1 MIGQTLG
8 HYKILDKLGAGG
20 MGVVYRAYDSKLER
34 TVAIK
39 LVGESLSGEPTA
51 RERLLREAR
60 SAAGLNHPHICTI
73 HEVGEAN
80 GQVYVVMEHVEGRPL
95 SALWSESRATEN
107 VVRYGVQIADALA
120 HAHQNGIVHR
130 DLKTGN
136 VVVTPDG
143 RVKVLDFGLAKRL
156 PAENLSEQQ
165 TRPTDSLTA
174 LGQVVG
180 TPHYLAPEVL
190 RGKAADART
199 DIWALGVLLYELAT
213 GQLPFQGKTRFE
225 VTNAIL
231 SEASRPWPAGVPAG
245 LQAVVG
251 HCLSKEPAERYQ
263 SASEVRAALEAVQ
276 SGSVPPP
283 STARSGQKGWKVA
296 AAAALL
302 ASLVAWGAYR
312 WWQSR
317 IPGIASIAVL
327 PFTNVGG
334 NPDDEYLSDG
344 VAESVIGSLSGLR
357 GLKVIAFSSVTSYKG
372 RDIDTRQVGGALG
385 VEALVTGRVEQR
397 GDVVSINAVLVRVAD
412 GRELWGQRF
421 AGTTHG
427 LVSLQ
432 NDLAGEIVGHLR
444 RESTGEERKRAS
456 DRGTDD
462 SEAYQLYL
470 KGLYYQQKESSP
482 EDYRKALGYYQQAID
497 KDPNYARAYAGL
509 ADLYGSMAFSGNM
522 PTGEAHEKARAA
534 VDKAAALDDSD
545 SVVQLSRAVFSWGFD
560 WDWAQAE
567 QSCRRAMELNPNDA
581 GAYFFC
587 GQCSRSLGR
596 FEEAIL
602 WMKKSEELS
611 PLSVDWSRGLAAT
624 YYWARRYDEAIA
636 QARKTLALAAQDP
649 LTHDLLADVYAHK
662 GLEKEAV
669 AEQQKGPMLGGDPE
683 GAEAF
688 GQDFESFGYER
699 AMRQLNLGMLSA
711 LNQQAQDG
719 WVSPVRFAIIH
730 AKLGD
735 PDEAFVWL
743 NKAFEERA
751 PWLTNLKTDPAF
763 DPLRSDPRFA
773 ALVKRVGLP

>member
-8 HYKILDKLGAGG
+8 HYRILDKLGAGG

-39 LVGESLSGEPTA
+39 LVGESISGEPTA

-60 SAAGLNHPHICTI
+60 SAAGLNHPHVCTI
-73 HEVGEAN
+73 HEVGEAD

-95 SALWSESRATEN
+95 SALLAESRATES
-107 VVRYGVQIADALA
+107 VVRYGIQIADALA

-136 VVVTPDG
+136 VLVTPEG

-156 PAENLSEQQ
+156 RPEGLSEQE

-174 LGQVVG
+174 VGQVVG
-180 TPHYLAPEVL
+180 TLHYLAPEVL

-231 SEASRPWPAGVPAG
+231 SEAPRPWPPVPVG
-245 LQAVVG
+245 LQVVIG
-251 HCLSKEPAERYQ
+251 HCLSKEPGERYQ
-263 SASEVRAALEAVQ
+263 AASEVRAALDAVQ
-276 SGSVPPP
+276 SGTVPLPA
-283 STARSGQKGWKVA
+283 TAGARRRGWKVGVVA
-296 AAAALL
+296 GLL
-302 ASLVAWGAYR
+302 AFLVAGGAYR
-312 WWQSR
+312 WWESR
-317 IPGIASIAVL
+317 TPGIASIAVL

-344 VAESVIGSLSGLR
+344 IAENVIGSLSELR

-372 RDIDTRQVGGALG
+372 RDIDTRKVGGALG

-397 GDVVSINAVLVRVAD
+397 GDVLAIRAVLVRVAD

-421 AGTTHG
+421 TGTTRG

-432 NDLAGEIVGHLR
+432 NDLAGEIIGNLR
-444 RESTGEERKRAS
+444 PEGTGEERKRARE
-456 DRGTDD
+456 RGTDN
-462 SEAYQLYL
+462 SEAYQLFL
-470 KGLYYQQKESSP
+470 KGEYYHQKEFTL
-482 EDYRKALGYYQQAID
+482 EDYSKALDYYLQAID
-497 KDPNYARAYAGL
+497 KDPNYARAYGGL
-509 ADLYGSMAFSGNM
+509 ADLYGSMAFSGAM
-522 PTGEAHEKARAA
+522 PTGEAHDKARAA
-534 VDKAAALDDSD
+534 VDRATALNESD
-545 SVVQLSRAVFSWGFD
+545 YAVQLSRAVFSWSFA
-560 WDWAQAE
+560 WDWSQAE
-567 QSCRRAMELNPNDA
+567 QSCQRAMELNPNFA

-587 GQCSRSLGR
+587 GQCSRALGR
-596 FEEAIL
+596 FEEAVL
-602 WMKKSEELS
+602 RMRKSEELS
-611 PLSVDWSRGLAAT
+611 PLSVDWSRGLATT
-624 YYWARRYDEAIA
+624 YYWAHRYDEAIA
-636 QARKTLALAAQDP
+636 QARKTLALAPKDAQ
-649 LTHDLLADVYAHK
+649 THELLADVYGHK
-662 GLEKEAV
+662 GLEKEAI
-669 AEQQKGPMLGGDPE
+669 AEQQQTLALGGDPE

-699 AMRQLNLGMLSA
+699 ALRQLNLGTLSG
-711 LNQQAQDG
+711 LNTQAERG
-719 WVSPVRFAIIH
+719 WVSPVYFVMVY

-735 PDEAFVWL
+735 SDEAFVWL
-743 NKAFEERA
+743 NKALDERA

-763 DPLRSDPRFA
+763 DALRSDPRFA
-773 ALVKRVGLP
+773 PLLKKIGLP

>member
-1 MIGQTLG
+1 
-8 HYKILDKLGAGG
+8 
-20 MGVVYRAYDSKLER
+20 
-34 TVAIK
+34 
-39 LVGESLSGEPTA
+39 
-51 RERLLREAR
+51 
-60 SAAGLNHPHICTI
+60 
-73 HEVGEAN
+73 
-80 GQVYVVMEHVEGRPL
+80 
-95 SALWSESRATEN
+95 
-107 VVRYGVQIADALA
+107 VVRYGVQIADALS

-136 VVVTPDG
+136 VMVSPEG

-174 LGQVVG
+174 VGQVVG
-180 TPHYLAPEVL
+180 TLHYLAPEVL

-231 SEASRPWPAGVPAG
+231 SEASRPWPQGAPVG

-276 SGSVPPP
+276 SGSVPAP
-283 STARSGQKGWKVA
+283 STARAGLKAGRAKGWTVA
-296 AAAALL
+296 TAAALL

-312 WWQSR
+312 WWESR
-317 IPGIASIAVL
+317 TPGIASIAVL
-327 PFTNVGG
+327 PFSNVGG

-344 VAESVIGSLSGLR
+344 IAESVIGSLSALP
-357 GLKVIAFSSVTSYKG
+357 GLKVIAFASVTSYKG
-372 RDIDTRQVGGALG
+372 HDVDTRQVGGALG

-397 GDVVSINAVLVRVAD
+397 GDVVAIKAALVRVAD

-432 NDLAGEIVGHLR
+432 NDLAGEIIGNLR
-444 RESTGEERKRAS
+444 RESTAEERKHVGE
-456 DRGTDD
+456 RGTDN
-462 SEAYQLYL
+462 SEAYQLL
-470 KGLYYQQKESSP
+470 LRGQYYQQKEYAL

-522 PTGEAHEKARAA
+522 PTAEAHDKARAA
-534 VDKAAALDDSD
+534 VDKATALDDFD
-545 SVVQLSRAVFSWGFD
+545 ATVQLSRAVFSWSFE
-560 WDWAQAE
+560 WDWSQAE
-567 QSCRRAMELNPNDA
+567 QSCRRAIELNPNT

-587 GQCSRSLGR
+587 GQCSRALGR

-602 WMKKSEELS
+602 RMKKSEEIS
-611 PLSVDWSRGLAAT
+611 PLSVDWSRGLAAS
-624 YYWARRYDEAIA
+624 YYWAHRYDEAIA
-636 QARKTLALAAQDP
+636 QARKTLALAPKDAQ
-649 LTHDLLADVYAHK
+649 THDLLADVYGHK
-662 GLEKEAV
+662 GLQKEAI
-669 AEQQKGPMLGGDPE
+669 AELQQWLALGGDPE

-688 GQDFESFGYER
+688 GHDFESLGYER
-699 AMRQLNLGMLSA
+699 ALRQLNLGILGG
-711 LNQQAQDG
+711 LNAQAQTE
-719 WVSPVRFAIIH
+719 WVSPVRFAIMH

-735 PDEAFVWL
+735 ADEAFVWL
-743 NKAFEERA
+743 NKAFDERA

-773 ALVKRVGLP
+773 ALVKKIGLP